1 MIALFIFRFQLI
13 WVESDMTRGS
23 FKSFTNN
30 LKPICEFC
38 QLFVKAD
45 VKENYMGSSSSGPA
59 DREESGWGFSTE
71 FYSFSTYDDEPGK
84 TNSTDD
90 SMIFQVLSVHCK
102 LYL

>member
-1 MIALFIFRFQLI
+1 MHLEIQVIALFIFRFQLI

-45 VKENYMGSSSSGPA
+45 VKENYMTIWARLRRGG
-59 DREESGWGFSTE
+59 RQR
-71 FYSFSTYDDEPGK
+71 GK
-84 TNSTDD
+84 R
-90 SMIFQVLSVHCK
+90 MGV
-102 LYL
+102 

>member
-1 MIALFIFRFQLI
+1 MHLEIQVIALFIFRFQLI

-45 VKENYMGSSSSGPA
+45 VKENNMGS
-59 DREESGWGFSTE
+59 FT
-71 FYSFSTYDDEPGK
+71 
-84 TNSTDD
+84 
-90 SMIFQVLSVHCK
+90 HCTV
-102 LYL
+102 YTCISIIDQA

>member
-13 WVESDMTRGS
+13 WVESDTTRGS

-45 VKENYMGSSSSGPA
+45 VKENNMGSSSSGQQ
-59 DREESGWGFSTE
+59 REKKWDGGLAL
-71 FYSFSTYDDEPGK
+71 SFVV
-84 TNSTDD
+84 
-90 SMIFQVLSVHCK
+90 FQPI
-102 LYL
+102 

>member
-13 WVESDMTRGS
+13 WVESDTTRGS

-45 VKENYMGSSSSGPA
+45 VKENNMGSSSSGQQ
-59 DREESGWGFSTE
+59 REKKSDGGLAL
-71 FYSFSTYDDEPGK
+71 SFVV
-84 TNSTDD
+84 
-90 SMIFQVLSVHCK
+90 FQPI
-102 LYL
+102 

>member
-45 VKENYMGSSSSGPA
+45 VKEINHGLVFVGPA

-71 FYSFSTYDDEPGK
+71 FCSFSNHIVELC
-84 TNSTDD
+84 
-90 SMIFQVLSVHCK
+90 M
-102 LYL
+102 